1 VRRREALT
9 LLAAAAAA
17 QACGYA
23 LEGRGIAVDPSI
35 KKVGVPL
42 FKDQTGKPGLDQKI
56 TEKVIEELLKRG
68 RFDVVEADTGVDAL
82 VEGTL
87 LNYTSQAIGFNRG
100 SGGEGN
106 RQEASRYVAL
116 LTAKVRYAK
125 RGATQPIWEAEQFTA
140 RDEYDIGE
148 DAENYFDREEQA
160 LDRMAVSFS
169 KAVVSA
175 MLEAF

>member
-1 VRRREALT
+1 LAL
-9 LLAAAAAA
+9 LGAGAAH
-17 QACGYA
+17 ACGYA
-23 LEGRGIAVDPSI
+23 LEGRGISVDPSI
-35 KKVGVPL
+35 RKVGVPL

-68 RFDVVEADTGVDAL
+68 RFDVIESDAGVDA
-82 VEGTL
+82 VVDGTL
-87 LNYTSQAIGFNRG
+87 LSYSSQAIGFSRA
-100 SGGEGN
+100 SGEAN

-125 RGATQPIWEAEQFTA
+125 LGAPQPIWEAEQFSA

-148 DAENYFDREEQA
+148 DAESYFDREEQA
-160 LDRMAVSFS
+160 LDRIAVSFA
-169 KAVVSA
+169 KAVVAA

>member
-1 VRRREALT
+1 MRRREALLLLGAST
-9 LLAAAAAA
+9 L

-23 LEGRGIAVDPSI
+23 LEGRGISVDPSI
-35 KKVGVPL
+35 KKMGVPL

-56 TEKVIEELLKRG
+56 TEKVIEELLRKG
-68 RFDVVEADTGVDAL
+68 RFDVVEGDAGVDAV

-87 LNYTSQAIGFNRG
+87 LSYNSQAIGFNRPD
-100 SGGEGN
+100 SGG
-106 RQEASRYVAL
+106 RSEASRYVAL
-116 LTAKVRYAK
+116 LTAKVRYFK
-125 RGATQPIWEAEQFTA
+125 VGSTQPIWESDGFSA

-160 LDRMAVSFS
+160 LDRIAVSFA
-169 KAVVSA
+169 KTVVAA

>member
-1 VRRREALT
+1 MRRRE
-9 LLAAAAAA
+9 LLALLGAAAA

-23 LEGRGIAVDPSI
+23 LEGRGISVDPSI
-35 KKVGVPL
+35 RKVGVPL

-68 RFDVVEADTGVDAL
+68 RFDVVESDAGVDA
-82 VEGTL
+82 VVDGTL
-87 LNYTSQAIGFNRG
+87 LNYSSQAIGFSRG
-100 SGGEGN
+100 SGEAN

-125 RGATQPIWEAEQFTA
+125 PGAPQPIWEAEQFSA
-140 RDEYDIGE
+140 RDEYDIGD
-148 DAENYFDREEQA
+148 DAESYFDREEQA
-160 LDRMAVSFS
+160 LDRIALSFA
-169 KAVVSA
+169 KAVVAA

>member
-1 VRRREALT
+1 MRRRE
-9 LLAAAAAA
+9 LLALVGAGAA

-35 KKVGVPL
+35 RKVGVPL

-56 TEKVIEELLKRG
+56 TEKVIEELLRRG
-68 RFDVVEADTGVDAL
+68 RFDVVESDAGVDAL

-87 LNYTSQAIGFNRG
+87 LSYNSQAIGFNRG
-100 SGGEGN
+100 TGEAS

-116 LTAKVRYAK
+116 LTARVRYAK
-125 RGATQPIWEAEQFTA
+125 PGAEQPIWEAEQFSA

-148 DAENYFDREEQA
+148 DAESYFDREEQA
-160 LDRMAVSFS
+160 LDRIAVSFA
-169 KAVVSA
+169 KAVVAA

>member
-1 VRRREALT
+1 VRRREAV
-9 LLAAAAAA
+9 LLLGAGAL
-17 QACGYA
+17 QGCGYA
-23 LEGRGIAVDPSI
+23 LEGRGISVDPSI
-35 KKVGVPL
+35 KKIGVPL

-56 TEKVIEELLKRG
+56 TEKVIEELLRKG
-68 RFDVVEADTGVDAL
+68 RFDVIESATGVDAV

-100 SGGEGN
+100 GESSGN
-106 RQEASRYVAL
+106 RSEASRYVAL

-125 RGATQPIWEAEQFTA
+125 TGVTQPLWEADGFTA

-148 DAENYFDREEQA
+148 DADSYFDREEQA
-160 LDRMAVSFS
+160 LDRIAVNFA

>member
-1 VRRREALT
+1 MRRREAL
-9 LLAAAAAA
+9 LLLGIGAAHG
-17 QACGYA
+17 CGYA
-23 LEGRGIAVDPSI
+23 LEGRGISVDPSI
-35 KKVGVPL
+35 KKIGVPL

-56 TEKVIEELLKRG
+56 TEKVIEELLKKG
-68 RFDVVEADTGVDAL
+68 RFDVVESATGVDAV

-100 SGGEGN
+100 VADG
-106 RQEASRYVAL
+106 RQEANRYVAL

-125 RGATQPIWEAEQFTA
+125 TGASQPIWEAEQFTA
-140 RDEYDIGE
+140 RDEYDIGA
-148 DAENYFDREEQA
+148 DAEDYFDREELA
-160 LDRMAVSFS
+160 LDRIAVSFS